1 MIDRAHDSHTKPNLL
16 VAEQI
21 IKARRMIAAT
31 LAAIMLV
38 FAPTSFAAFANG
50 TGVARI
56 PNVATNDEGLGIAQ
70 QDDGRIV
77 VAGRCIGG
85 NPEYRLCVARLNAD
99 GSADASFD
107 GGGAAQTVVGKVIV
121 PTLKVSLGVSSRA
134 VKLAIDDLGRVLVA
148 STCDEPVTGL
158 RRFCVARLL
167 ANGALDTS
175 FDGPTAAS
183 PGNGA
188 FIVPISMGG
197 NSSNERLFDLTLQR
211 IDGRIVL
218 VGECG
223 NYSCIARL
231 RATDGSFDDN
241 STDFGFLMPPTHAR
255 ASIDPDTNGR
265 GIFRVPSYFNSD
277 GQGYAASVETTAEGK
292 MLLLGTCGF
301 LSVGGPSQICMTKF
315 NRDGSFDNDFRGE
328 SLPIGSGGRLV
339 INTVN
344 ENNLHVNEVGRT
356 VRMQADG
363 RFLIQCEYFRNSS
376 ASQCMYRIN
385 SGGTI
390 ATSFSSGL
398 PYPSEPGR
406 VLYNDVG
413 SAVSFAI
420 TPAGAFAN
428 RILTLGNCSGVGGYS
443 GTMRICVTAI
453 RNGTGTPPNVDGTI
467 DSTFIGPNGDAAG
480 TFVMSTAFSSNTLGN
495 EVREIAA
502 SRDGSGEFFIVGE
515 CDNQMCVY
523 KFRAD
528 GALDTGLC
536 TLDVD
541 GDGKVTA
548 TGDGLAIVRR
558 MLGVTTHV
566 NVPAGYGYDIDGD
579 GALNASRDG
588 LILLRRML
596 GFNNPSVMHD
606 ITFASHA
613 RRATWPHIAAYL
625 SNRCALPST
634 P

>member
-1 MIDRAHDSHTKPNLL
+1 
-16 VAEQI
+16 
-21 IKARRMIAAT
+21 
-31 LAAIMLV
+31 
-38 FAPTSFAAFANG
+38 
-50 TGVARI
+50 
-56 PNVATNDEGLGIAQ
+56 
-70 QDDGRIV
+70 
-77 VAGRCIGG
+77 
-85 NPEYRLCVARLNAD
+85 
-99 GSADASFD
+99 
-107 GGGAAQTVVGKVIV
+107 
-121 PTLKVSLGVSSRA
+121 
-134 VKLAIDDLGRVLVA
+134 
-148 STCDEPVTGL
+148 
-158 RRFCVARLL
+158 VARLL
-167 ANGALDTS
+167 ANGALDAS
-175 FDGPTAAS
+175 FDGPNAAS

-197 NSSNERLFDLTLQR
+197 NSSNERLFDVTLQR

-241 STDFGFLMPPTHAR
+241 STDFGFLKPPTHAR
-255 ASIDPDTNGR
+255 ASIDPDANGR

-292 MLLLGTCGF
+292 TLLLGTCGF

-315 NRDGSFDNDFRGE
+315 NRDGTFDDDFRGD

-363 RFLIQCEYFRNSS
+363 RFLIQCEYFRSSS

-398 PYPSEPGR
+398 PFPSEPGR

-420 TPAGAFAN
+420 APAGAVAN
-428 RILTLGNCSGVGGYS
+428 RILALGNCSGVGGYS

-467 DSTFIGPNGDAAG
+467 DSSFTGPNGHAAG
-480 TFVMSTAFSSNTLGN
+480 TFVMSTAFSSNTIGN

-502 SRDGSGEFFIVGE
+502 SRNGSGEFFIVGE

-528 GALDTGLC
+528 GALDTGPC

-548 TGDGLAIVRR
+548 TGDGLALVRR
-558 MLGVTTHV
+558 MLGVTTNV
-566 NVPAGYGYDIDGD
+566 NVPAGHGYDIDGD
-579 GALNASRDG
+579 GTLNASRDG

-596 GFNNPSVMHD
+596 GFNNPSVMQD

-613 RRATWPHIAAYL
+613 RRSTWPHIAAYL